1 MPIYANIFRYS
12 FIYTF
17 FILNCLLPRIFNHKC
32 FYPMLL
38 TSYWSKSH
46 RASHRHADATILKAF
61 RNIFLLVN
69 FICIFTFFLRA
80 GEIAFVY
87 QNNKRNEPVN
97 IGEQIIAIHI
107 WKIDEKG
114 IIHLENQAFSTVNL
128 RQWFRLRAIR
138 KYRIRKYS
146 SMFGFPRKNP
156 SLNSQWYIKKI
167 SALIWLRAYNHNLA
181 CN

>member
-38 TSYWSKSH
+38 TSCWSKSH
-46 RASHRHADATILKAF
+46 RASHRHVDATILKAF
-61 RNIFLLVN
+61 QQDRYRYGNYFFSNIFLLVN
-69 FICIFTFFLRA
+69 FICIFKFFLRA

-128 RQWFRLRAIR
+128 RQ
-138 KYRIRKYS
+138 
-146 SMFGFPRKNP
+146 
-156 SLNSQWYIKKI
+156 
-167 SALIWLRAYNHNLA
+167 
-181 CN
+181 

>member
-1 MPIYANIFRYS
+1 MPIYANIFRYC

-32 FYPMLL
+32 SYPMLL

-46 RASHRHADATILKAF
+46 RASQRHVDATILKAF
-61 RNIFLLVN
+61 LQDIGTEITFLVIFSYLL
-69 FICIFTFFLRA
+69 TSFFLRA

-128 RQWFRLRAIR
+128 RQ
-138 KYRIRKYS
+138 
-146 SMFGFPRKNP
+146 
-156 SLNSQWYIKKI
+156 
-167 SALIWLRAYNHNLA
+167 
-181 CN
+181 

>member
-1 MPIYANIFRYS
+1 MLIYANIFRYS

-17 FILNCLLPRIFNHKC
+17 FILNCLLPRTFNHKC

-46 RASHRHADATILKAF
+46 RASHRHVDATILAF
-61 RNIFLLVN
+61 QQDIGTEITFLVIFSYLL
-69 FICIFTFFLRA
+69 TSFFLRA

-128 RQWFRLRAIR
+128 RQ
-138 KYRIRKYS
+138 
-146 SMFGFPRKNP
+146 
-156 SLNSQWYIKKI
+156 
-167 SALIWLRAYNHNLA
+167 
-181 CN
+181 

>member
-1 MPIYANIFRYS
+1 
-12 FIYTF
+12 
-17 FILNCLLPRIFNHKC
+17 
-32 FYPMLL
+32 MLL

-46 RASHRHADATILKAF
+46 RASHRHVDATILKAF
-61 RNIFLLVN
+61 QQDIGTEITFLVIFSYLL
-69 FICIFTFFLRA
+69 TSFFLRA

-128 RQWFRLRAIR
+128 RQ
-138 KYRIRKYS
+138 
-146 SMFGFPRKNP
+146 
-156 SLNSQWYIKKI
+156 
-167 SALIWLRAYNHNLA
+167 
-181 CN
+181 